1 MTLNHRRCLFI
12 TAAFVVFVIFQ
23 EPSPPVLDL
32 HSYVAKN
39 PHRQAQTLLDI
50 RSLRFPSAE
59 ERVKIYMSNWYVP
72 PCQGGNFIEISD
84 INVTSLAVR
93 ESITTRQSDNKESG
107 RTLVFKND
115 VLINRIFFLDRHKLW
130 DCAYHGVSPAAYC
143 RDVQYTLLPAL
154 DRVNNGSVIPIF
166 FQFGDLAYSHGL
178 GPVNI
183 PHIRKIRYATTKVNL
198 SAVTSSKECYSG
210 PRDPLITNLQNKPL
224 QPIIW
229 NLNTPRHYAML
240 AYVQNNDTL
249 WSLKIN
255 KAVFRGAL
263 TGLMRA
269 KNEKGKSAFDNCML
283 SQRCR
288 LVFQHDKSTLVDAR
302 LTPPVSPVALGFI
315 NKTVNGVSLF
325 DKMFTMQQ
333 MLQYKA
339 IIILEGNDV
348 ASGLKWALLSNS
360 VVLMQSPMFTS
371 WAMEEMLEPWV
382 HYIPLNRDLSDVE
395 ENMQW
400 VLDNDEQAQRIAE
413 RGSLWIQD
421 LVFHPD
427 ASIDDQWIQEEIL
440 RRYLAHFAM
449 NAHESSNRVEA
460 TAKILTSI
468 PNRDLYRPL

>member
-1 MTLNHRRCLFI
+1 MAFHRLCLRV
-12 TAAFVVFVIFQ
+12 TAAFFVFVIFQ
-23 EPSPPVLDL
+23 ETLLLPVLDL
-32 HSYVAKN
+32 LNHVAKN
-39 PHRQAQTLLDI
+39 PNRQAQATIDI

-59 ERVKIYMSNWYVP
+59 DRVKIYMSNWYVP
-72 PCQGGNFIEISD
+72 PCQGGNFIEVSG

-93 ESITTRQSDNKESG
+93 ESATTTQSDNTESS

-115 VLINRIFFLDRHKLW
+115 VLVNSVFFLDRHKLW
-130 DCAYHGVSPAAYC
+130 DCAYNGVPPAAYC
-143 RDVQYTLLPAL
+143 RDVQSTLLPAL
-154 DRVNNGSVIPIF
+154 DRVNNGSMTPVF
-166 FQFGDLAYSHGL
+166 VQFGDIAYSHGL

-183 PHIRKIRYATTKVNL
+183 PHVRKIRYATTKANL

-210 PRDPLITNLQNKPL
+210 PRDPLVTKLQNKQL

-240 AYVQNNDTL
+240 PYVQNNDTL

-269 KNEKGKSAFDNCML
+269 RTEKGKTAFDNCML

-302 LTPPVSPVALGFI
+302 LTPPVTPVALGLI

-325 DKMFTMQQ
+325 DKLFTMKQ

-360 VVLMQSPMFTS
+360 VVMMQSPMLTS

-382 HYIPLNRDLSDVE
+382 HYIPLNKELSNVE

-413 RGSLWIQD
+413 RASLWIQD

-427 ASIDDQWIQEEIL
+427 ASIDDQWIQEEII
-440 RRYLAHFAM
+440 RRYRAHFSM
-449 NAHESSNRVEA
+449 NAHELSDKKR
-460 TAKILTSI
+460 
-468 PNRDLYRPL
+468 